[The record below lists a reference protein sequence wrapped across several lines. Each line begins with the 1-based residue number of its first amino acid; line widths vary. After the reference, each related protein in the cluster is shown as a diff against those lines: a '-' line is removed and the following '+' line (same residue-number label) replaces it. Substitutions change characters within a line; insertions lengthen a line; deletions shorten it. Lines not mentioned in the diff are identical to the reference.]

1 MRAQH
6 DTYPSRRSNQGANL
20 LALLIKSL
28 VEVNDG
34 RLLNEQDDLLIAAA
48 VVWIDEYSDMNVEE
62 IEITEH

>member
-1 MRAQH
+1 MIPIHQ
-6 DTYPSRRSNQGANL
+6 DEVNQGANL

-48 VVWIDEYSDMNVEE
+48 IVWVDEYSEIDVEE

>member
-1 MRAQH
+1 MIPIHQ
-6 DTYPSRRSNQGANL
+6 DEVNQGANL

-48 VVWIDEYSDMNVEE
+48 VVWIDEYCEIDVEE

>member
-1 MRAQH
+1 MIPIHQ
-6 DTYPSRRSNQGANL
+6 DEVNQGANII
-20 LALLIKSL
+20 ALLIKSL

>member
-1 MRAQH
+1 MIPIHQ
-6 DTYPSRRSNQGANL
+6 DEVNQGANL

-48 VVWIDEYSDMNVEE
+48 VVWVDEYSEIDVEE

>member
-1 MRAQH
+1 MIPIHQ
-6 DTYPSRRSNQGANL
+6 DEVNQGANL

-48 VVWIDEYSDMNVEE
+48 VVWIDEYSEIDIDE

>member
-1 MRAQH
+1 MIPIHQ
-6 DTYPSRRSNQGANL
+6 DEVNQGANL

>member
-1 MRAQH
+1 MITIHQ
-6 DTYPSRRSNQGANL
+6 DEVNQGANL
-20 LALLIKSL
+20 IALLIKSL

-48 VVWIDEYSDMNVEE
+48 VVWIDEYSEIDVEE

>member
-1 MRAQH
+1 MIPIHQ
-6 DTYPSRRSNQGANL
+6 DEVNQGANL
-20 LALLIKSL
+20 IALLIKSI

-48 VVWIDEYSDMNVEE
+48 VVWIDEYSEIDVEE

>member
-1 MRAQH
+1 MIPIHQ
-6 DTYPSRRSNQGANL
+6 DEVNQGANL

-48 VVWIDEYSDMNVEE
+48 VVWVDEYSDMNVEE

>member
-1 MRAQH
+1 MIPIHQAEV
-6 DTYPSRRSNQGANL
+6 NQGANL
-20 LALLIKSL
+20 IALLIKSL

-48 VVWIDEYSDMNVEE
+48 VVWIDEYSDMDVEE

>member
-1 MRAQH
+1 MIPIHQ
-6 DTYPSRRSNQGANL
+6 DEVNQGANL
-20 LALLIKSL
+20 IALLIKSL

-48 VVWIDEYSDMNVEE
+48 IVWVDEYSEIDVEE

>member
-1 MRAQH
+1 MIPIHQ
-6 DTYPSRRSNQGANL
+6 DEVNQGANL
-20 LALLIKSL
+20 ISLLIKSL

-48 VVWIDEYSDMNVEE
+48 VVWIDEYSEIDVEE

>member
-1 MRAQH
+1 MIPIHQ
-6 DTYPSRRSNQGANL
+6 DEVNQGANL

-48 VVWIDEYSDMNVEE
+48 VVWIDEYSEIDVEE

>member
-1 MRAQH
+1 MIPIHQNEV
-6 DTYPSRRSNQGANL
+6 NQGANL
-20 LALLIKSL
+20 IALLIKSL

-48 VVWIDEYSDMNVEE
+48 VVWIDEYSDMDVEE

>member
-1 MRAQH
+1 MIPIHQ
-6 DTYPSRRSNQGANL
+6 DEVNQGANL
-20 LALLIKSL
+20 IALLIKSL

-48 VVWIDEYSDMNVEE
+48 VVWIDEYSDMDVEE

>member
-1 MRAQH
+1 MIPIHQ
-6 DTYPSRRSNQGANL
+6 DEVNQGANL

-48 VVWIDEYSDMNVEE
+48 VVWIDEYSDMDVEE

>member
-1 MRAQH
+1 MRTFDQ
-6 DTYPSRRSNQGANL
+6 DEVNQGANL
-20 LALLIKSL
+20 IALLIKSL

-48 VVWIDEYSDMNVEE
+48 VVWIDEYSEMNVEE

>member
-1 MRAQH
+1 MIPIHQ
-6 DTYPSRRSNQGANL
+6 DEVNQGANL
-20 LALLIKSL
+20 IALLIKSL

>member
-1 MRAQH
+1 VIPIHQ
-6 DTYPSRRSNQGANL
+6 DEVNQGANL
-20 LALLIKSL
+20 IALLIKSL

-48 VVWIDEYSDMNVEE
+48 VVWIDEYSEMNVEE

>member
-1 MRAQH
+1 MIPIHQ
-6 DTYPSRRSNQGANL
+6 DEVNQGANL
-20 LALLIKSL
+20 IALLIKSL

-48 VVWIDEYSDMNVEE
+48 VVWIDEYSQIDVEE

>member
-1 MRAQH
+1 MIPIHQ
-6 DTYPSRRSNQGANL
+6 DEVNQGANL
-20 LALLIKSL
+20 IALLIKSL

-48 VVWIDEYSDMNVEE
+48 VVWIDEYSEMNVEE

>member
-1 MRAQH
+1 MIPIHQ
-6 DTYPSRRSNQGANL
+6 DEVNQGANL
-20 LALLIKSL
+20 IELLIKSL

-48 VVWIDEYSDMNVEE
+48 VVWIDEYSEIDVEE

>member
-1 MRAQH
+1 MIPIHQ
-6 DTYPSRRSNQGANL
+6 DEVNQGANL
-20 LALLIKSL
+20 IALLIKSL

-48 VVWIDEYSDMNVEE
+48 VVWIDEYSEIDVEE